1 MNKRDAFE
9 TYQEKGNLKEMSPMM
24 EEEIMDIETG
34 IQAGCTTN
42 TFSLS
47 DFLGNTGGWC
57 TATKECMPSC
67 N

>member
-1 MNKRDAFE
+1 
-9 TYQEKGNLKEMSPMM
+9 MSPMM

-47 DFLGNTGGWC
+47 DYLGNTGGWC